1 MQDLFIPKRKT
12 LYQELQK
19 VDQIDVLGVSPNGDE
34 AMINLINSKQKVR
47 IFVYNRNENDEAN
60 IWESKLTGDFEI
72 LDSKEI

>member
-1 MQDLFIPKRKT
+1 M
-12 LYQELQK
+12 
-19 VDQIDVLGVSPNGDE
+19 LGMSPNGDE
-34 AMINLINSKQKVR
+34 AIINLINSKQKVR